1 VEQRLV
7 LIVIDGLGY
16 QTSVNHCGFLE
27 SLVHGG
33 KARRWKMRAV
43 LPTLSLPCY
52 ETIHAGTDPHEHG
65 ILTNDH
71 RRLSKGPHTF
81 GEVRAVG
88 GRTGAV
94 AHMNFSELYN
104 GAPYDPLTDHE
115 YDDEARPV
123 QHGRFYDPAYYTKF
137 NLGILSD
144 RDLFTKTTLLMR
156 RFRPNY
162 LLVHSLCCDSVG
174 HAYGGASTEYQTQAG
189 MVDDQIA
196 FFVQHWWDAGYR
208 VMVTAD
214 HGMSADG
221 NHGGTTDDVRYV
233 AFYELG
239 HPEPGEAPEIADQRA
254 IAPTVLS
261 RLGLKAPSSMK
272 VASLG

>member
-1 VEQRLV
+1 MDRKVMLF
-7 LIVIDGLGY
+7 VIDGLGY
-16 QTSVNHCGFLE
+16 ETAVKYCGFLE

-43 LPTLSLPCY
+43 LPTLSLPIY
-52 ETIHAGTDPHEHG
+52 ETLHSGTDPHEHG
-65 ILTNDH
+65 ITTNSH
-71 RRLSKGPHTF
+71 RRLSTSRHTF
-81 GEVRAVG
+81 AEVRQAG

-104 GAPYDPLTDHE
+104 AAPYDPLRDHE
-115 YDDEARPV
+115 VDDEARPI
-123 QHGRFYDPAYYTKF
+123 QYGRFYDPAYYTKF

-144 RDLFTKTTLLMR
+144 RDLLTKTTLLMK

-162 LLVHSLCCDSVG
+162 LLVHSLTCDSVG
-174 HAYGGASTEYQTQAG
+174 HAYGGESAQYQAQAG
-189 MVDDQIA
+189 MVDDEIA
-196 FFVQHWWDAGYR
+196 FFFQHWLDEDYR
-208 VMVTAD
+208 IFVTAD

-239 HPEPGEAPEIADQRA
+239 HPQPGEAAEIADQRA
-254 IAPTVLS
+254 VAPTVLS
-261 RLGLKAPSSMK
+261 RLGLPVPPQMRIAP
-272 VASLG
+272 LT